1 MALESTLCVSPNA
14 VSRTWLG
21 YDATCLFIDANARRN
36 GATLARAISQTTHF
50 EGVTGMISY
59 ANVPLPLK
67 QVWIIGVDDGR
78 ASLADSCTPT
88 VGAHNR

>member
-21 YDATCLFIDANARRN
+21 YDATSLFMDANARRN
-36 GATLARAISQTTHF
+36 GATLARAICQTTHF

-78 ASLADSCTPT
+78 ASLADAFTPT